1 MPILRKFLDEIRHP
15 NLWQVLGVYLAGGWA
30 VFTVILDVSEAL
42 FLPQWVVRY
51 SLALLLLG
59 LPVTLVTS
67 YVQQGLSKRDV
78 VSRTGL
84 RRLFTWR
91 NALAGGVLAFAALGL
106 VTAVRIVMPTAPPQL
121 PAGTPV
127 PQLAIF
133 PATVRGGADM
143 VLQEGIVDLL
153 RGKLAVLSNVQIV
166 EPGTVI
172 KAAYLQA
179 PGGALDV
186 AAALAI
192 AAERGW
198 SLFILPVATWSGGE
212 IRLQASLFDVESPG
226 EPLVFAEAGGDA
238 VDVFDHIDELAVDM
252 VFAQFGRASAR
263 LVRSAFRGTESGEAW
278 EHFLRGEQAMRR
290 SRHDVALE
298 AFQSATEADDTFVQA
313 YLRTSIVAALM
324 ETDGSFSHLVGSAPN
339 ALPRARA
346 LADRLDER
354 DRKFLDAYEAF
365 RTGDG
370 DRAEA
375 AFNAMLVERPSD
387 VEARFFLAQTLL
399 RLNPPRGRSPM
410 AARAVFEEV
419 LRSDPGFTCP
429 I

>member
-1 MPILRKFLDEIRHP
+1 MPTLKRLLDEIHSRS
-15 NLWQVLGVYLAGGWA
+15 LWQVLGVYLAGGWA
-30 VFTVILDVSEAL
+30 VFTVTLDLSDAL
-42 FLPQWVVRY
+42 LLPTWVARY
-51 SLALLLLG
+51 SLVLLLIG
-59 LPVTLVTS
+59 LPIVLVTS
-67 YVQQGLSKRDV
+67 YVQQGLHKRV
-78 VSRTGL
+78 AVPQSGV
-84 RRLFTWR
+84 RRFFAWR
-91 NALAGGVLAFAALGL
+91 NVLIGGVLAFAALGL
-106 VTAVRIVMPTAPPQL
+106 VTAVRIVMPAAPPQL
-121 PAGTPV
+121 SAGSPV

-153 RGKLAVLSNVQIV
+153 RGKLAVLSDVQIV
-166 EPGTVI
+166 DPGTVI
-172 KAAYLQA
+172 KAARLQV
-179 PGGALDV
+179 PGGVVDV

-198 SLFILPVATWSGGE
+198 SLFILPVVTWSGGE
-212 IRLQASLFDVESPG
+212 IRLQASLFDVESPA
-226 EPLVFAEAGGDA
+226 EPLVRAEAGGDG

-263 LVRSAFRGTESGEAW
+263 LVRSAFRGTESRVAW
-278 EHFLRGEQAMRR
+278 ENFLRGEQAMRR
-290 SRHDVALE
+290 SRHDLALE
-298 AFQSATEADDTFVQA
+298 AFQSATEADETFA
-313 YLRTSIVAALM
+313 LAHLRTAVVTTLL
-324 ETDGSFSHLVGSAPN
+324 ETDVDFAHLVGLAPN

-354 DRKFLDAYEAF
+354 DHDFLDAYEAF
-365 RTGDG
+365 REGDG

-387 VEARFFLAQTLL
+387 VEARFFLAQTLM
-399 RLNPPRGRSPM
+399 RLNPARGRSPM

-419 LRSDPGFTCP
+419 LRADSGFPCP